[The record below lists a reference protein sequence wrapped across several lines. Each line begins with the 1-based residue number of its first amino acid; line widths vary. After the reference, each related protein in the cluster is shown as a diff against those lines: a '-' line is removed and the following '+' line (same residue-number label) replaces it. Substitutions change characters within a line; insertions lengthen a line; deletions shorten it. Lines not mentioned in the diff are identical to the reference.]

1 LNICK
6 LQYTYTAIQELR
18 TDDNMTDNK
27 LSINRILDKK
37 FARELAKHL
46 LEIDAVILR
55 PNDPFT
61 WSSGWNSPIYCDNRL
76 TLRYPAIRK
85 KISKA
90 MIDVINQEFKDVEVI
105 TGTATAGIPHAAWVA
120 ENLDKPLAYVRA
132 KAKAYGLG
140 NQIEGGVDKGQS
152 TIVVED
158 LISTGGSAVSVIE
171 ALQFIGADVRGV
183 VSIFT
188 YGFEAAI
195 TQFEKLNIPVFCLTD
210 YATLIDVA
218 LEEKYIKESDLE
230 MLNAWRE
237 NPSEWPN

>member
-1 LNICK
+1 MLEEKN
-6 LQYTYTAIQELR
+6 R
-18 TDDNMTDNK
+18 
-27 LSINRILDKK
+27 INRIVDKD

-76 TLRYPAIRK
+76 TLRYPKIRK
-85 KISKA
+85 KISKGF
-90 MIDVINQEFKDVEVI
+90 IDIINEDFSNIEVI
-105 TGTATAGIPHAAWVA
+105 TGTATAGIPHAAWIA

-152 TIVVED
+152 TIVIED

-183 VSIFT
+183 LCIFT
-188 YGFEAAI
+188 YGFQTAI
-195 TQFEKLNIPVFCLTD
+195 DQFTNLNIPVYCLTD
-210 YATLIDVA
+210 YSTLIEVA
-218 LEEKYIKESDLE
+218 LEEDYIAESDLK

-237 NPSEWPN
+237 NPAEWPN

>member
-1 LNICK
+1 MLEEK
-6 LQYTYTAIQELR
+6 
-18 TDDNMTDNK
+18 
-27 LSINRILDKK
+27 NRINKIVDKD

-76 TLRYPAIRK
+76 TLRYPKIRK

-90 MIDVINQEFKDVEVI
+90 FKDIINEDFSDVEVI
-105 TGTATAGIPHAAWVA
+105 TGTATAGIPHAAWIA
-120 ENLDKPLAYVRA
+120 ENLDMPLAYVRA

-183 VSIFT
+183 LCIFT
-188 YGFEAAI
+188 YGFQKAI
-195 TQFEKLNIPVFCLTD
+195 EQFTNLNIPVYCLTD
-210 YATLIDVA
+210 YSTLIEVA
-218 LEEKYIKESDLE
+218 LEEDYIAESDLK

-237 NPSEWPN
+237 NPEEWPN